1 MDFDK
6 RLAPDDTRVMALP
19 LVGVDESWSTAPRPE
34 PRRGATLPAARILLV
49 DSSELEQFLA
59 SESLL
64 RSGYECELA
73 PSGRAA
79 LDAFLDDD
87 FDAIVMDCQ
96 RDSDGLEAVRTIRQH
111 EGGLDIEGQYEPIP
125 IVALAGAAT
134 HEDRQRCLTAGADAC
149 LSLPIDAGQL
159 VSTIDGLLSVRRYD
173 DWTNNARYEAQ
184 TASAPFDVEA
194 LLHRCLGDCD
204 FSAQILRKFAARAD
218 GQRAALERAV
228 ASGNLEEL
236 RREAHSLKGVA
247 ANLSADA
254 LRSRAARLELAART
268 CDTHGL
274 GKLLQETCNELAR
287 CVATIPQVLGRL
299 TEGL

>member
-6 RLAPDDTRVMALP
+6 RLAPDDTQVMVLP
-19 LVGVDESWSTAPRPE
+19 LVGADGSRTSVSRPD
-34 PRRGATLPAARILLV
+34 PSRGSTLPAARILLV

-64 RSGYECELA
+64 RAGYECELA

-79 LDAFLDDD
+79 LDVFLDDD
-87 FDAIVMDCQ
+87 IDAIVMDCQ
-96 RDSDGLEAVRTIRQH
+96 RDSDGLETVRTIRQH
-111 EGGLDIEGQYEPIP
+111 EGGQGVDAQHEPIP
-125 IVALAGAAT
+125 IVALTGAAT

-149 LSLPIDAGQL
+149 VSLPIDAGQL

-173 DWTNNARYEAQ
+173 RRTNDARYEAQ
-184 TASAPFDVEA
+184 AASAPFDIDA
-194 LLHRCLGDCD
+194 LLHRCLGDYD
-204 FSAQILRKFAARAD
+204 FSAQILRKFEARAD

-274 GKLLQETCNELAR
+274 SQLLRETCDELAR

-299 TEGL
+299 FQGL